1 VREVEWTDSN
11 DERVLDNVED
21 EEDGVDK
28 GEDEDRD
35 EKNGEVKEDKDK
47 EDGVDKGEDEDRDEK
62 NGEVK
67 EDKEEELDME
77 EDDEL
82 PCAISSGVSMIYCCP
97 NAVMCPELARRSF
110 VAVTGLFTNAP
121 NHEYLST
128 L

>member
-1 VREVEWTDSN
+1 MREVEWTDSN

-35 EKNGEVKEDKDK
+35 EKNGEVKEDK
-47 EDGVDKGEDEDRDEK
+47 
-62 NGEVK
+62 
-67 EDKEEELDME
+67 DKEEELDME